1 MSILSRVL
9 LGAVLLLAG
18 IAVWQRG
25 TVAQAERA
33 RDNAQ
38 TAKAV
43 AEQERDDAIAVIAVE
58 RQRVKRAEAVATQY
72 EQEKADAESKG
83 AAVAD
88 GLRAG
93 NLRLQQRWAGCE
105 ARVSDLAASSGQPD
119 GAADDR
125 ADSAGRI
132 VRAAA
137 ACDAQVRGLQALIL
151 SDREAV
157 KP

>member
-1 MSILSRVL
+1 MSILCRVL

-18 IAVWQRG
+18 VVVWQRG

-33 RDNAQ
+33 RDYAQ

-43 AEQERDDAIAVIAVE
+43 AETERDNAIAVIAVE

-105 ARVSDLAASSGQPD
+105 ARVSDLAASTGQSD

-125 ADSAGRI
+125 AEGARDL

-137 ACDAQVRGLQALIL
+137 EADAQIRGLQALIL
-151 SDREAV
+151 SDRSN
-157 KP
+157 

>member
-1 MSILSRVL
+1 MSILTRAL
-9 LGAVLLLAG
+9 LVALIAMAG
-18 IAVWQRG
+18 FAVWQRG

-38 TAKAV
+38 TAKKV
-43 AEQERDDAIAVIAVE
+43 AEQERDNAIAVIAVE
-58 RQRVKRAEAVATQY
+58 RQRVKRADTIAAKTLE
-72 EQEKADAESKG
+72 EMRDAESKG

-105 ARVSDLAASSGQPD
+105 ARVSDLATAPGQPD

-132 VRAAA
+132 VRAATT
-137 ACDAQVRGLQALIL
+137 CDAQVRGLQALVRA
-151 SDREAV
+151 DRE
-157 KP
+157 

>member
-33 RDNAQ
+33 RDYAQ

-43 AEQERDDAIAVIAVE
+43 AEQERDNALAVIAVE

-88 GLRAG
+88 GLRSRA
-93 NLRLQQRWAGCE
+93 LRLQDRWAGCE
-105 ARVSDLAASSGQPD
+105 ARVSDLAAASGQPD
-119 GAADDR
+119 GAPDDR

-137 ACDAQVRGLQALIL
+137 ACDAQVRGLQALIR

-157 KP
+157 TP

>member
-43 AEQERDDAIAVIAVE
+43 AEQERDNAIAVIAVE
-58 RQRVKRAEAVATQY
+58 RQRVKRADTIAAKTHE
-72 EQEKADAESKG
+72 EMRDAESKG
-83 AAVAD
+83 VAVAA

-93 NLRLQQRWAGCE
+93 NLRLQQRWAACE
-105 ARVSDLAASSGQPD
+105 ARVSDLAASAGQPD

-137 ACDAQVRGLQALIL
+137 ACDAQVRGLQALVRA
-151 SDREAV
+151 DRE
-157 KP
+157 

>member
-1 MSILSRVL
+1 MSILTRAL
-9 LGAVLLLAG
+9 LVAVAALALLA
-18 IAVWQRG
+18 IWQRG
-25 TVAQAERA
+25 TLAQAERA
-33 RDNAQ
+33 QENAQ
-38 TAKAV
+38 VAKKV
-43 AEQERDDAIAVIAVE
+43 AEQERDNAIAVIAVE

-72 EQEKADAESKG
+72 EQEKVDAESKG

-105 ARVSDLAASSGQPD
+105 ARVSDLAASPGQPD

-137 ACDAQVRGLQALIL
+137 ACDAQVRGLQALVRA
-151 SDREAV
+151 DRE
-157 KP
+157 

>member
-18 IAVWQRG
+18 IAIWQRG

-33 RDNAQ
+33 RDNAE
-38 TAKAV
+38 TAKKV
-43 AEQERDDAIAVIAVE
+43 AEQERDNAVAVIAVE

-83 AAVAD
+83 ADVAD

-105 ARVSDLAASSGQPD
+105 ARVSDLAAASGQPD

-137 ACDAQVRGLQALIL
+137 ACDAQVRGLQALVRA
-151 SDREAV
+151 DRE
-157 KP
+157 

>member
-1 MSILSRVL
+1 MSILTRAL
-9 LGAVLLLAG
+9 LVAVAALALLA
-18 IAVWQRG
+18 IWQRG

-38 TAKAV
+38 VAKKV
-43 AEQERDDAIAVIAVE
+43 AEQERDNAIAVIAVE

-88 GLRAG
+88 GLRSRAI
-93 NLRLQQRWAGCE
+93 RLQDRWAGCE
-105 ARVSDLAASSGQPD
+105 ARVSDLATSPGQSD

-137 ACDAQVRGLQALIL
+137 HCDAQVRGLQALIL

-157 KP
+157 AP

>member
-1 MSILSRVL
+1 MSILSRAL
-9 LGAVLLLAG
+9 LVALIALAG
-18 IAVWQRG
+18 FAVWQRG

-33 RDNAQ
+33 RDHAQ

-43 AEQERDDAIAVIAVE
+43 AEQERDNAIAVIAVE

-72 EQEKADAESKG
+72 EQEKEDAESKG

-105 ARVSDLAASSGQPD
+105 ARVSDLAASPSQPD
-119 GAADDR
+119 ANA
-125 ADSAGRI
+125 AGREQGASDL
-132 VRAAA
+132 VRIAAEY
-137 ACDAQVRGLQALIL
+137 DAWVRGLQALIL
-151 SDREAV
+151 SDRSN
-157 KP
+157 

>member
-43 AEQERDDAIAVIAVE
+43 AEQERDNAIAVIAVE

-105 ARVSDLAASSGQPD
+105 ARVSDLAATPSEPD

-125 ADSAGRI
+125 AEGARDL

-137 ACDAQVRGLQALIL
+137 EADAQIRGLQALVRA
-151 SDREAV
+151 DRE
-157 KP
+157 

>member
-1 MSILSRVL
+1 MSILPRAL
-9 LGAVLLLAG
+9 LVALIALAC

-33 RDNAQ
+33 RDFAQ
-38 TAKAV
+38 TAKKV
-43 AEQERDDAIAVIAVE
+43 AEQERDNAIAVIAVE

-72 EQEKADAESKG
+72 EQGKADAESKG

-88 GLRAG
+88 GLRTRA
-93 NLRLQQRWAGCE
+93 LRLQDRWTGCE
-105 ARVSDLAASSGQPD
+105 ARVSDLAASASQPD
-119 GAADDR
+119 AAADDR

-137 ACDAQVRGLQALIL
+137 ACDAQVRGLQALVRA
-151 SDREAV
+151 DRE
-157 KP
+157 

>member
-1 MSILSRVL
+1 MNILSRVL
-9 LGAVLLLAG
+9 LGAVLLLVG
-18 IAVWQRG
+18 VAVWQRA

-43 AEQERDDAIAVIAVE
+43 AEQERDNAIAVIAVE

-105 ARVSDLAASSGQPD
+105 ARVSDLSAASGQPD

-125 ADSAGRI
+125 AVSASRI

-137 ACDAQVRGLQALIL
+137 DCDAQVRGLQALVRA
-151 SDREAV
+151 DRE
-157 KP
+157 

>member
-18 IAVWQRG
+18 VAVWQRG

-43 AEQERDDAIAVIAVE
+43 AEQERDNAIAVIAVE

-72 EQEKADAESKG
+72 EQEKEDAESKG

-105 ARVSDLAASSGQPD
+105 ARVSDLAASSGEPD
-119 GAADDR
+119 GSADDR
-125 ADSAGRI
+125 AEGARDL

-137 ACDAQVRGLQALIL
+137 EADAQIRGLQALVRT
-151 SDREAV
+151 DRE
-157 KP
+157 

>member
-18 IAVWQRG
+18 VAVWQRG

-33 RDNAQ
+33 RDNAR

-43 AEQERDDAIAVIAVE
+43 AERERDNAIAVIAVE

-105 ARVSDLAASSGQPD
+105 DRVSDLAAASGQPD

-137 ACDAQVRGLQALIL
+137 ACDAQVRGLQALVRA
-151 SDREAV
+151 DRE
-157 KP
+157 